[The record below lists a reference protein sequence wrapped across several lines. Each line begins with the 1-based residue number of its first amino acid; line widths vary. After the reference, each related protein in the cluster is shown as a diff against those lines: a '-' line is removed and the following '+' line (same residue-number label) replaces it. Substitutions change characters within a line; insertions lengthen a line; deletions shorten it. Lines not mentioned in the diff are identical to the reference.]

1 MLKEKR
7 QLHSILTKDIAHKMK
22 RDENDW
28 CEIEM
33 AFNTWDK
40 MKGND
45 NAWGETHKPLPEVKK
60 NDEGWKRIIL
70 SWQYI
75 L

>member
-1 MLKEKR
+1 MFKEKR

-22 RDENDW
+22 RNENEW

-33 AFNTWDK
+33 AFN
-40 MKGND
+40 
-45 NAWGETHKPLPEVKK
+45 AWGEIHKPLPEVKK
-60 NDEGWKRIIL
+60 NDEGWKRVIL